1 MKRSNM
7 KWICTVIV
15 AISFSGNLCADEY
28 VKLFAHVE
36 GADAFVSEKK
46 WGDYDTTKSN
56 LDIEREVFDD
66 LKALINDV
74 ALVGSTILSL
84 KEGEA
89 LELNKPIISLQE
101 QYVGLPSEI
110 DDRVNNWSHWSISGA
125 GPLQGDARSGVHVK
139 FPENDKWFHLNYD
152 SNRKIWYG
160 LGMDSPVI
168 IGPCEI
174 RLTHVADAS
183 FRYTNNIGGNS
194 RRYGAIYAG
203 GMSWLFMKKITL
215 GSSSGAAT
223 KAQSIVLPE
232 GSGDLSIIMEGSNDL
247 INWTREDLGKKPE
260 ANRKTFYR
268 IRAVKE

>member
-1 MKRSNM
+1 M

-15 AISFSGNLCADEY
+15 AISFSGNLSADEY

-46 WGDYDTTKSN
+46 WGDYDTSKSN
-56 LDIEREVFDD
+56 LDAEREVFDD

-89 LELNKPIISLQE
+89 LELNKPIISLSE
-101 QYVGLPSEI
+101 QYVPLPSRI
-110 DDRVNNWSHWSISGA
+110 DDLDADWSHWSTSGT
-125 GPLQGDARSGVHVK
+125 GPLEGDARSGVHVK
-139 FPENDKWFHLNYD
+139 FPEVDKWFYLNYD

-160 LGMDSPVI
+160 LDMDSPVI

-174 RLTHVADAS
+174 RLTYVAQAS
-183 FRYTNNIGGNS
+183 LRHTNNIGGDS
-194 RRYGAIYAG
+194 RRFGAIYTG

-215 GSSSGAAT
+215 GGTGRGSTS
-223 KAQSIVLPE
+223 AQSIVLPE

-247 INWTREDLGKKPE
+247 ISWTREDLGKKSE